1 MLCRIYGQGWDPKD
15 IVTCNLTLDL
25 KVTVCFI
32 WGDLSDHQTSDWVDV
47 LTKNSPV
54 IWWNI
59 AGGLRWRGLVA
70 SGTGEALSWIQ
81 EVQFEEQICD
91 PEGLS
96 GAKQLSYRILQI
108 FFTIFCHEEC
118 MSCNL
123 RRIWAWLTNA
133 AACRMISCF
142 MASKKAEPGS
152 VIHLKCSNM

>member
-108 FFTIFCHEEC
+108 FLQSFAMKNACHVIYGEYEHDLPTQQLAGWYHV
-118 MSCNL
+118 SWRQKKLNL
-123 RRIWAWLTNA
+123 AQWFI
-133 AACRMISCF
+133 
-142 MASKKAEPGS
+142 
-152 VIHLKCSNM
+152 